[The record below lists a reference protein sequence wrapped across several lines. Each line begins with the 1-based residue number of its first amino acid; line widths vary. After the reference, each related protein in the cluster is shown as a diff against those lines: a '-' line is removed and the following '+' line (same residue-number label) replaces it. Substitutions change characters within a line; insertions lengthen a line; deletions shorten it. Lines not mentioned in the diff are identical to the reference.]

1 MIQNYALLDCFLCLP
16 KKFHSLPKNCFAMI
30 IAHLYLNYNF
40 KTQAM
45 NSEEKYQ
52 KHIERK
58 GRITREEFHKR
69 KNDKRAMFG
78 YGLIAVGVLFIAK
91 KSGLI
96 PDEISRYVF
105 SWSSFLIGLGLLN
118 VFVKKNLRAGLI
130 LTSIG
135 LIWLIFKVVDIP
147 VDMRGMMWPV
157 IAVVVG
163 VLMVTVKNR
172 HNKLGG
178 NDHSEH
184 EIDMLTLFGGGNR
197 KITSDQFLGGKVTS
211 VFGGSEIDL
220 TGAKLKDEQCAIDA
234 FTMFGGV
241 EISVPRDWEVQ
252 VDVVSI
258 FGGFND
264 KRGPVE
270 NNSEEGKK
278 VLIIKG
284 FAIFGGGEVKSY

>member
-1 MIQNYALLDCFLCLP
+1 M
-16 KKFHSLPKNCFAMI
+16 K
-30 IAHLYLNYNF
+30 
-40 KTQAM
+40 
-45 NSEEKYQ
+45 SEEKNQ
-52 KHIERK
+52 DHIKFRGRK
-58 GRITREEFHKR
+58 FGADFQKR

-91 KSGLI
+91 KSGMI
-96 PDEISRYVF
+96 PADISHYLF
-105 SWSSFLIGLGLLN
+105 SWASFFIGLGLLN
-118 VFVKKNLRAGLI
+118 IFVKKNLRAGLI
-130 LTSIG
+130 LMSIG
-135 LIWLIFKVVDIP
+135 SIWLVWRVVDMP
-147 VDMRGMMWPV
+147 VDLQGMMFPV
-157 IAVVVG
+157 IAVVIG

-172 HNKLGG
+172 HNKMVG
-178 NDHSEH
+178 NEHSEH

-220 TGAKLKDEQCAIDA
+220 TGAKLKEEQCVIDA
-234 FTMFGGV
+234 FTMFGGL
-241 EISVPRDWEVQ
+241 EISVPRGWEVQ
-252 VDVVSI
+252 VDVTSI

-270 NNSEEGKK
+270 FSAENGKK

>member
-1 MIQNYALLDCFLCLP
+1 
-16 KKFHSLPKNCFAMI
+16 
-30 IAHLYLNYNF
+30 
-40 KTQAM
+40 M
-45 NSEEKYQ
+45 NSNEKYQ
-52 KHIERK
+52 DHIERK
-58 GRITREEFHKR
+58 GKEFMKEHHKR

-96 PDEISRYVF
+96 PEEIAHYLF
-105 SWSSFLIGLGLLN
+105 SWASFFIGLGLLN
-118 VFVKKNLRAGLI
+118 IFVKKNLRAGLI
-130 LTSIG
+130 LMSIG
-135 LIWLIFKVVDIP
+135 LIWFIWRVVDVP
-147 VDMRGMMWPV
+147 VDLQGMMWPI
-157 IAVVVG
+157 IAVVIG

-172 HNKLGG
+172 HNKISG
-178 NDHSEH
+178 NEHSEH

-220 TGAKLKDEQCAIDA
+220 TGAKLKEEQCVIDA
-234 FTMFGGV
+234 FTMFGGL
-241 EISVPRDWEVQ
+241 EISVPRGWEVQ
-252 VDVVSI
+252 VDVTSI

-270 NNSEEGKK
+270 FNAENGKK
-278 VLIIKG
+278 ILIIKG

>member
-1 MIQNYALLDCFLCLP
+1 M
-16 KKFHSLPKNCFAMI
+16 
-30 IAHLYLNYNF
+30 
-40 KTQAM
+40 T
-45 NSEEKYQ
+45 SEEKYQ

-58 GRITREEFHKR
+58 GNITREEFHKR

-91 KSGLI
+91 KSGII
-96 PDEISRYVF
+96 PSEIAHYIF
-105 SWSSFLIGLGLLN
+105 SWASLLIGLGLLN
-118 VFVKKNLRAGLI
+118 IFVKKNLRAGLI

-135 LIWLIFKVVDIP
+135 LIWLTFKVVEVP
-147 VDMRGMMWPV
+147 VDLKGMMWPI

-172 HNKLGG
+172 HKSLGS
-178 NDHSEH
+178 NENTEH

-211 VFGGSEIDL
+211 IFGGSEIDL
-220 TGAKLKDEQCAIDA
+220 TGAKLKEEQCVIDA

-241 EISVPRDWEVQ
+241 EISVPRGWEVQ

-270 NNSEEGKK
+270 YNTEEGKK